1 LSSQEGACSCGQKL
15 RSDQLSCM
23 ACGKK
28 YTIDR
33 NLTGYQI
40 PEPPVDEWARD
51 LMNARSPSSE
61 SLEEVKREYELR
73 NKRSRKPSKPKR
85 KIRIN
90 PNLKSYISIVLIA
103 AVFFILYP
111 YLSTTSLQKFEIEFN
126 EGTNRF
132 KFLDRSENGAP
143 MYFDGCGEIS
153 YEVRANYS
161 NERDLELIEYSFSK
175 ISEAYGRSFLFKGV
189 TDKFAVEETNSNI
202 LINFTSFDESQ
213 ALREAKLEGSIDIAG
228 LGGPVE
234 PKLTNKPINRSW
246 AWTKGMV
253 WIERNSW
260 LDKDEFQK
268 VNLIIHEI
276 GHALGLD
283 HPDNLTGQQ
292 MGYEYQETNELGSG
306 DILGLQALSAL
317 AGCREMP
324 NF

>member
-1 LSSQEGACSCGQKL
+1 MSSEEGTCSCGQKL
-15 RSDQLSCM
+15 RSDQLSCT

-40 PEPPVDEWARD
+40 PEPPVEEWARD
-51 LMNARSPSSE
+51 LMNSRSPSSE

-73 NKRSRKPSKPKR
+73 NKKRRKPSKPKR

-90 PNLKSYISIVLIA
+90 QNLKSYISIVLIA
-103 AVFFILYP
+103 AAFFILYP
-111 YLSTTSLQKFEIEFN
+111 YLGTNSLQKFEIEFN

-132 KFLDRSENGAP
+132 KFLETSENGVP
-143 MYFDGCGEIS
+143 IYFDGCGDIS
-153 YEVRANYS
+153 YEVRANYA
-161 NERDLELIEYSFSK
+161 NERDLELIQYALNK
-175 ISEAYGRSFLFKGV
+175 ISDTYGRNFVFVGV

-202 LINFTSFDESQ
+202 LINFTSSDESQ
-213 ALREAKLEGSIDIAG
+213 KLKENRSEDGIDVAG
-228 LGGPVE
+228 LGGPQDS
-234 PKLTNKPINRSW
+234 KSTNKPINGSW

-253 WIERNSW
+253 WIEREYWPNMN
-260 LDKDEFQK
+260 EIEK

-306 DILGLQALSAL
+306 DVLGLQALSAL